1 MDGESSAASYAG
13 LGAGSSAPHAGP
25 MEAGVLGY
33 NRRFDSTNKEDR
45 NAMEAERINALSALL
60 NDLTAREAELRRY
73 L

>member
-1 MDGESSAASYAG
+1 MKTG
-13 LGAGSSAPHAGP
+13 
-25 MEAGVLGY
+25 MLGY
-33 NRRFDSTNKEDR
+33 NLRFDSTNKEDR

>member
-1 MDGESSAASYAG
+1 MAAIKRT
-13 LGAGSSAPHAGP
+13 GSKPVRTHA
-25 MEAGVLGY
+25 LRY
-33 NRRFDSTNKEDR
+33 NQRFDLTNKEDR